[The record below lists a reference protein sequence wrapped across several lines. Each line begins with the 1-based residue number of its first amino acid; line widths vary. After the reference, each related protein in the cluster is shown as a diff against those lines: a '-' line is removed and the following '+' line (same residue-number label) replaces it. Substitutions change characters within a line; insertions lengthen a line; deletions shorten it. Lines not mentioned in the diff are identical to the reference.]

1 MHKYPKIKT
10 VYLRDPE
17 NKYKTLLEG
26 QWATPEFEYLKDNTW
41 QFQEKINGTNVRV
54 MWDGLGV
61 RFGGRTDKAQMPTF
75 LYDKLQDLF
84 SDIAFARIFPVEPQ
98 DGIERLYDVCLYGEG
113 YGARIQKGGGNYI
126 PDGVDFILFDVRVES
141 WWLKREDVED
151 IAEKFGIGVV
161 PILGYGTL
169 EEGAAWVQSG
179 EVMSE
184 VSGLINFPAE
194 GLVLRPEVDL
204 CDRQGKRILAKIKYK
219 DFRREK

>member
-10 VYLRDPE
+10 AYLRDPE

-41 QFQEKINGTNVRV
+41 VFTEKVDGTNVRV
-54 MWDGLGV
+54 MWDGIGV
-61 RFGGRTDKAQMPTF
+61 RFGGRTDRAQLPTF

-84 SDIAFARIFPVEPQ
+84 SDTAFARVFPVDEQ

-126 PDGVDFILFDVRVES
+126 PDSVDFILFDVRVED

-151 IAEKFGIGVV
+151 VAQKFGISVV
-161 PILGYGTL
+161 PIVN
-169 EEGAAWVQSG
+169 EGRLLKAV
-179 EVMSE
+179 
-184 VSGLINFPAE
+184 GLARQGFHSQVADTTMIAE
-194 GLVLRPEVDL
+194 GLVMRPKVDL
-204 CDRQGKRILAKIKYK
+204 CDRQGNRILAKIKYK